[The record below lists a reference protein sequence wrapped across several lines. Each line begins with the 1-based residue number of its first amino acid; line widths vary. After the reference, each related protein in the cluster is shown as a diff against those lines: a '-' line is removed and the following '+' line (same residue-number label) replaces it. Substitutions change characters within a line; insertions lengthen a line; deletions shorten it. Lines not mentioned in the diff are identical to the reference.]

1 MKPTNQ
7 HILLNLEVAPPEGL
21 WNQLSARLDTEF
33 NQAEQRIAHKLD
45 VSSIEPPPGLWS
57 SIAENLPL
65 PFETETSEETV
76 PARKPARVISVPL
89 WKVAVAAAVFIILS
103 YGGWYLFRTPAGS
116 LTAGDPPSA
125 GTTSNPL
132 QAQSGKMPSSSGTTL
147 NMPPAIAQQI
157 TRRKTAPLPVN
168 QQRNNTAST
177 TTTDN
182 NISVAEVEQ
191 PDLPSTDPG
200 TMRAQDVVHE
210 ANIPSK
216 AIRDASGKMVM
227 DMNLI
232 TTPGNNY
239 VTVTAPNGE
248 QTRMSRKFLPV
259 LTFLNTGA
267 DNGQFSTG
275 LKQKIQEL
283 RNQLLQQA
291 SFVPSATNFLDIM
304 ELKEL
309 LQDK

>member
-1 MKPTNQ
+1 MAPTNQ
-7 HILLNLEVAPPEGL
+7 HTLLHLEVAPPEGS
-21 WNQLSARLDTEF
+21 WEQLSARLDLEF
-33 NQAEQRIAHKLD
+33 DQAEQRIAQKLD
-45 VSSIEPPPGLWS
+45 GAAIAPPPALWS
-57 SIAENLPL
+57 TIAEGLPL
-65 PFETETSEETV
+65 PVEQGSAEASI

-89 WKVAVAAAVFIILS
+89 WKVAVAAAVFIVLS
-103 YGGWYLFRTPAGS
+103 YGGWYLFRTPSGS
-116 LTAGDPPSA
+116 LTAGDPPPAVAGSPAQEQTNTTPSGSA
-125 GTTSNPL
+125 S
-132 QAQSGKMPSSSGTTL
+132 TL
-147 NMPPAIAQQI
+147 NMPPAIAQQMPV
-157 TRRKTAPLPVN
+157 RKAAPLPV
-168 QQRNNTAST
+168 RNNNTNSVS
-177 TTTDN
+177 TDN
-182 NISVAEVEQ
+182 DIPVENEQ
-191 PDLPSTDPG
+191 PDLPSTSP
-200 TMRAQDVVHE
+200 TLVRAEDVVQE
-210 ANIPSK
+210 VLSVPGK

-232 TTPGNNY
+232 TTPGNHY

-283 RNQLLQQA
+283 RKQLLQQA

>member
-7 HILLNLEVAPPEGL
+7 FILQNLEVAPPEGS

-33 NQAEQRIAHKLD
+33 NQAEQRVAQKLEA
-45 VSSIEPPPGLWS
+45 SAMEPPAGLWS
-57 SIAENLPL
+57 SIAESL
-65 PFETETSEETV
+65 PFPFEPSAEEAV

-89 WKVAVAAAVFIILS
+89 WKVAVAAAVFIVLS
-103 YGGWYLFRTPAGS
+103 YGGWYLFRTPSGS
-116 LTAGDPPSA
+116 LTAGDQPPVVA
-125 GTTSNPL
+125 TNPA
-132 QAQSGKMPSSSGTTL
+132 QAQASTVPSGSASTL
-147 NMPPAIAQQI
+147 NMPPSIAQQLPD
-157 TRRKTAPLPVN
+157 RKSAPLPVN
-168 QQRNNTAST
+168 HRNSTAT

-182 NISVAEVEQ
+182 SNILTENEQ
-191 PDLPSTDPG
+191 QDLPSTDPNLV
-200 TMRAQDVVHE
+200 RAEEVVKE
-210 ANIPSK
+210 VVSVPAK

-232 TTPGNNY
+232 TTPGNHY

-283 RNQLLQQA
+283 KKQLLQQA

>member
-7 HILLNLEVAPPEGL
+7 HILLHLEVAPPEGS

-33 NQAEQRIAHKLD
+33 NQAEQRVAQKLD
-45 VSSIEPPPGLWS
+45 ASAIEPPAGLWS
-57 SIAENLPL
+57 TIAENLPL
-65 PFETETSEETV
+65 PFETDTSEETV
-76 PARKPARVISVPL
+76 PARKPARVISVPI
-89 WKVAVAAAVFIILS
+89 WKVAVAAAVFIVLS

-116 LTAGDPPSA
+116 LTAGDPPSTGA
-125 GTTSNPL
+125 ANPL
-132 QAQSGKMPSSSGTTL
+132 QAQSGKVPSSSGTTL

-157 TRRKTAPLPVN
+157 TNRKTAPLPVH
-168 QQRNNTAST
+168 QQRNNTAT
-177 TTTDN
+177 DTTTDN
-182 NISVAEVEQ
+182 NNITAENEQ
-191 PDLPSTDPG
+191 PDLLSTDPG

-283 RNQLLQQA
+283 RKQLLQQA